1 MSDAIRWEKTK
12 VGEQGVLLLEQRTQ
26 KNLVAIRSIIPL
38 SKQIEGSMFEQAK
51 PEQPT
56 LFDEKEHD

>member
-26 KNLVAIRSIIPL
+26 KNLVAVR
-38 SKQIEGSMFEQAK
+38 
-51 PEQPT
+51 
-56 LFDEKEHD
+56 